1 MLLDLCLIHYQAK
14 QSISNKLGGYFAKNG
29 SLDSLGWK
37 IPPLRL
43 VLNQWRFQLLDEL
56 RLLRARVFFFLSIVV
71 YTLELALYF
80 QLLFFLIWYNRLNP
94 LLGLFPTFR
103 A

>member
-1 MLLDLCLIHYQAK
+1 METPVAGRTPVVEGTGFLLPKH
-14 QSISNKLGGYFAKNG
+14 
-29 SLDSLGWK
+29 
-37 IPPLRL
+37 R
-43 VLNQWRFQLLDEL
+43 
-56 RLLRARVFFFLSIVV
+56 VV

-80 QLLFFLIWYNRLNP
+80 QLLFFLIWNNRLNP